1 MGSWTAIQVLN
12 KSLECAKHP
21 KHVKYPCTMQ
31 THYFLGSI
39 YLQKYRTLPFADVG
53 PEKERAQL
61 LLLQNAWEQ
70 MKLIIAM
77 KKYGGDFEW
86 TSLGKEDEEYMG
98 VTMSIILCLQGRT
111 DAAKPCLQIYFDTE
125 ANGIKQDDDALYCH
139 CCHHSHGESI
149 TLKKCAGCKVNYYC
163 NRMHQKKEWRGRLFI
178 GHRMFCPFLK
188 RWRRVKRKMKTGRRS
203 RDSFELILNHF
214 FDMIVRGEYS
224 KSNDGSGTRR
234 EVVVID

>member
-12 KSLECAKHP
+12 KSLEYAKHP

-98 VTMSIILCLQGRT
+98 FTMLSALSCVCKAERMQQNHASNYILIQ
-111 DAAKPCLQIYFDTE
+111 KP
-125 ANGIKQDDDALYCH
+125 
-139 CCHHSHGESI
+139 
-149 TLKKCAGCKVNYYC
+149 
-163 NRMHQKKEWRGRLFI
+163 
-178 GHRMFCPFLK
+178 
-188 RWRRVKRKMKTGRRS
+188 TG
-203 RDSFELILNHF
+203 
-214 FDMIVRGEYS
+214 
-224 KSNDGSGTRR
+224 
-234 EVVVID
+234 